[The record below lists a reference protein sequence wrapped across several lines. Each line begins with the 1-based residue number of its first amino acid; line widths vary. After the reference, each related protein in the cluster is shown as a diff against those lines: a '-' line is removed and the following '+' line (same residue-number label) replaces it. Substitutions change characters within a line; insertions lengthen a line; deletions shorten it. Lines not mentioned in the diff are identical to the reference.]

1 MFIPSQLRRKECTVN
16 NNTTTHGTKLLRLP
30 QVLQLFPVSKSS
42 WYQGI
47 AEGRYP
53 KPIKLG
59 VRSSAWKASEIQT
72 LIDTL
77 GGDANA

>member
-1 MFIPSQLRRKECTVN
+1 VN

>member
-1 MFIPSQLRRKECTVN
+1 M
-16 NNTTTHGTKLLRLP
+16 NNTKTQDETKLLRLP
-30 QVLQLFPVSKSS
+30 QVLQRFPVSKSS

-72 LIDTL
+72 LIDEL
-77 GGDANA
+77 GGET